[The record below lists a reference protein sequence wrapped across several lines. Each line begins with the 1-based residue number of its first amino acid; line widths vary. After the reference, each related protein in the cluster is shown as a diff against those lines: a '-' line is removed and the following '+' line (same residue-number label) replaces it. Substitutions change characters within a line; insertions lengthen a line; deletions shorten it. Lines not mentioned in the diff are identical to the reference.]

1 MIIPETISIT
11 NTNQP
16 LLTTIEDVNEITDEK
31 HQLDDSAST
40 PTCK

>member
-16 LLTTIEDVNEITDEK
+16 LITTIDVNEITDEK